1 MFSSPKTVYLSLQIL
16 ETILL
21 AFLLTQVL
29 YYTKKMLCKRT
40 LPRALTVTNKKTT
53 WLRVTVPD
61 EQFGSEPD

>member
-1 MFSSPKTVYLSLQIL
+1 
-16 ETILL
+16 
-21 AFLLTQVL
+21 LTQVL

-40 LPRALTVTNKKTT
+40 LPRALPVTNKKTT